1 MQLRTL
7 ILFFALVGW
16 SAESHSKEERPAT
29 MVITQPV
36 QFIAA
41 KEQITAVGT
50 TEAWRSIV
58 LYPAVADRVTHIG
71 FKSGERVNK
80 GDVLF
85 QLDDRKEQAQALQAK
100 IQLEN
105 AKRALARLQDSIK
118 KGATTQSALDDA
130 QTEVELAQ
138 VNLLQATNDIQD
150 HRVVAPFSGVVGITD
165 IEVGDWLTN
174 QTRLVSLD
182 DRSSLYV
189 DFKAPEH
196 ALAMLKNSSEINVIP
211 WHDEQGLQQAN
222 IADIDSR
229 IDDKTRTIR
238 VRALLKNDED
248 RFLPGM
254 SFKVILTEFGKRYA
268 SIPEAALMWGPTGP
282 YVWLSRQGAAKK
294 VEVQVV
300 QRQENK
306 VLVKGDIQP
315 QATLVVEGVQRL
327 REGQKVTSQ
336 LAKAQ

>member
-1 MQLRTL
+1 
-7 ILFFALVGW
+7 
-16 SAESHSKEERPAT
+16 